1 MRGGDD
7 APQDTVVVVTVMPG
21 GGSGGGVDASKNA
34 KHLVRVG
41 VRELG
46 PAGGERKFRDCGIV
60 GNGLEMGPTRIT
72 ESAHRME
79 TITKVYSFGSF
90 GSWILDDKTRRESQN
105 GYISTIVFKERHETP
120 SKLTFLIG

>member
-60 GNGLEMGPTRIT
+60 GDRLEMGPARVT
-72 ESAHRME
+72 ESTHRME
-79 TITKVYSFGSF
+79 TITKVYPVGSF
-90 GSWILDDKTRRESQN
+90 GSWILDDKTSQESQTVIF
-105 GYISTIVFKERHETP
+105 YYSC
-120 SKLTFLIG
+120 

>member
-1 MRGGDD
+1 M
-7 APQDTVVVVTVMPG
+7 VMVTVMLG
-21 GGSGGGVDASKNA
+21 GVGGGVDASKSAN
-34 KHLVRVG
+34 HLLRVS